1 MEQKGFS
8 GLHPLVGFFYFALV
22 LVFTMFFDH
31 PVSLGLSLG
40 AAVWCA
46 GHLNGWRSLASQGR
60 YLLPTA
66 LFAALL
72 NPAFNHRG
80 DTVLARFPTGSALT
94 LESVLYG
101 LAAAAMLCAVLLW
114 FSCYNTVMT
123 SDKFLYLFGRII
135 PALSLVLSMAL
146 RFVPR
151 FKAQL
156 RAAVEAQRSL
166 GRDISRGGLLRRLRL
181 AGAILSILVTW
192 SLENAI
198 DTADS
203 MKSRGYGT
211 ARRTAYSIYRFE
223 ERDKTALCFLIFCG
237 LFLLCGGI
245 SGNLY
250 WRYFPS
256 IRGTLTQPIT
266 VLLEFVYLI
275 LCTMP
280 VYIDRKEAAIWRKS
294 LQSNS

>member
-203 MKSRGYGT
+203 MKSRGYGLPG
-211 ARRTAYSIYRFE
+211 RTAFSLYRLDG
-223 ERDKTALCFLIFCG
+223 RDLAVLGWLALSGGAVLLCWALGGLSFQYYPTLQGGGAAPLAVGGQLAYLALC
-237 LFLLCGGI
+237 
-245 SGNLY
+245 
-250 WRYFPS
+250 
-256 IRGTLTQPIT
+256 LTP
-266 VLLEFVYLI
+266 VI
-275 LCTMP
+275 LN
-280 VYIDRKEAAIWRKS
+280 RWEAWKWTRSQYA
-294 LQSNS
+294 L

>member
-203 MKSRGYGT
+203 MKSRGYGLPG
-211 ARRTAYSIYRFE
+211 RTAFSLYRLDG
-223 ERDKTALCFLIFCG
+223 RDLAVLGWLALSGGAVLLCWALGGLSFQYYPTLQGDGATPLAVGGQLAYLALC
-237 LFLLCGGI
+237 
-245 SGNLY
+245 
-250 WRYFPS
+250 
-256 IRGTLTQPIT
+256 LTP
-266 VLLEFVYLI
+266 VI
-275 LCTMP
+275 LN
-280 VYIDRKEAAIWRKS
+280 RWEAWKWTRSQYA
-294 LQSNS
+294 L

>member
-166 GRDISRGGLLRRLRL
+166 GRDLSRGGLLRRLRL

-203 MKSRGYGT
+203 MKSRGYGLPG
-211 ARRTAYSIYRFE
+211 RTAFSLYRLDG
-223 ERDKTALCFLIFCG
+223 RDLAVLGWLALSGGAVLLCWALGGLSFQYYPTLQGDGATPLAVGGQLAYLALC
-237 LFLLCGGI
+237 
-245 SGNLY
+245 
-250 WRYFPS
+250 
-256 IRGTLTQPIT
+256 LTP
-266 VLLEFVYLI
+266 VI
-275 LCTMP
+275 LN
-280 VYIDRKEAAIWRKS
+280 RWEAWKWTRSQYA
-294 LQSNS
+294 L

>member
-8 GLHPLVGFFYFALV
+8 SLHPLVGFFYFALV

-114 FSCYNTVMT
+114 FSCYHTVMT

-166 GRDISRGGLLRRLRL
+166 GRDLSRGGLLRRLRL

-203 MKSRGYGT
+203 MKSRGYGLSG
-211 ARRTAYSIYRFE
+211 RTAFSLYRLDG
-223 ERDKTALCFLIFCG
+223 RDLAVLGWLALSGGAVLLCWALGGLSFQYYPTLQGDGATPLAVGGQLAYLALC
-237 LFLLCGGI
+237 
-245 SGNLY
+245 
-250 WRYFPS
+250 
-256 IRGTLTQPIT
+256 LTP
-266 VLLEFVYLI
+266 VI
-275 LCTMP
+275 LN
-280 VYIDRKEAAIWRKS
+280 RWEAWKWTRSQYA
-294 LQSNS
+294 L

>member
-114 FSCYNTVMT
+114 FSCYHTVMT

-166 GRDISRGGLLRRLRL
+166 GRDISQGGLLRRLRL

-203 MKSRGYGT
+203 MKSRGYGLPG
-211 ARRTAYSIYRFE
+211 RTAFSLYRLDG
-223 ERDKTALCFLIFCG
+223 RDLAVLGWLALSGGAVLLCWALGGLSFQYYPTLQGDGATPLAVGGQLAYLALC
-237 LFLLCGGI
+237 
-245 SGNLY
+245 
-250 WRYFPS
+250 
-256 IRGTLTQPIT
+256 LTP
-266 VLLEFVYLI
+266 VI
-275 LCTMP
+275 LN
-280 VYIDRKEAAIWRKS
+280 RWEAWKWTRSQYA
-294 LQSNS
+294 L